1 MGGFKYNIF
10 CIVILGNFENNQLS
24 ASSKLLQKNYKTLSL
39 SFRPEFHSRRAD
51 IEEQGEGSSEHIH
64 LQHLW
69 QDDDGQDEDE
79 EARRA
84 AS

>member
-1 MGGFKYNIF
+1 M
-10 CIVILGNFENNQLS
+10 ILWNFENNQLS
-24 ASSKLLQKNYKTLSL
+24 TLSKLLQKNIKTLSFF
-39 SFRPEFHSRRAD
+39 FRPEFHSRRAD